1 MKKFVSLLLAVM
13 LIIAIVPTSAF
24 AASTKTVYVSRN
36 GGNSRINLRQ
46 GPGYDYEVTGNVAR
60 HNDKVT
66 VSNTS
71 GSWSKVK
78 VNRTGKTGWIRTY
91 YIDGTTKKL
100 GTGTHVITKK
110 TKVYKDHDNS
120 TKVLGSLAVGD
131 TVKVYYTDHDFAKVT
146 VTGSTLR
153 GWIPM
158 RVIGDETDLK
168 AEKPSSSATTVY
180 RVKTKGSNLNVRS
193 GPGTSFKV
201 LNSLAN
207 GTGVTILEK
216 SGNWRRVKANNG
228 VTGWV
233 SATYLAKTATATVT
247 ATVNTNTRNLNLRKS
262 PSLTAPVI
270 TSVSKGKK
278 VTVISTTGDWAYVTV
293 GGKTGY
299 MWKSWLKF

>member
-13 LIIAIVPTSAF
+13 LIIAIVPASAF

-91 YIDGTTKKL
+91 YIDGTTKAL
-100 GTGTHVITKK
+100 GTGTHVINKK
-110 TKVYKDHDNS
+110 TKVYTEADNAS
-120 TKVLGSLAVGD
+120 GVKGTLTVGD
-131 TVKVYYTDHDFAKVT
+131 TVKVYYTERDFAKVT

-158 RVIGDETDLK
+158 HAIGDEVDMVPDKPAST
-168 AEKPSSSATTVY
+168 AETVY
-180 RVKTKGSNLNVRS
+180 RVKTNGSNLNVRS
-193 GPGTSFKV
+193 GPGTGFKV
-201 LNSLAN
+201 LNALAN
-207 GTGVTILEK
+207 GTSLTILET
-216 SGNWRRVKANNG
+216 SGSWRRIKAFNG

-233 SATYLAKTATATVT
+233 SANYLVKTSTAV
-247 ATVNTNTRNLNLRKS
+247 AWVNTRVSNLNVRKG
-262 PSLTAPVI
+262 PGTNTAVLGSLP
-270 TSVSKGKK
+270 KGTR
-278 VTVISTTGDWAYVTV
+278 VTVYSTTGNWAYITS
-293 GGKTGY
+293 GRLTGY
-299 MWKSWLKF
+299 VSMNYLRF

>member
-1 MKKFVSLLLAVM
+1 MKRIVSLMLALM
-13 LIIAIVPTSAF
+13 LIIAVMPTSAF

-36 GGNSRINLRQ
+36 GGDSRIYLRE
-46 GPGYDYEVTGNVAR
+46 GPGYDYEDIGSVVK

-66 VSNTS
+66 VKKTS
-71 GSWSKVK
+71 GEWSKVK
-78 VNRTGKTGWIRTY
+78 VSRTGKTGWIRTY

-100 GTGTHVITKK
+100 GTGSHVVLKK
-110 TKVYKDHDNS
+110 TKVYSKANNS
-120 TKVLGSLAVGD
+120 SKVAGTLSKGD
-131 TVKVYYTDHDFAKVT
+131 TVKVYYTECDFAKVT

-158 RVIGDETDLK
+158 RLIGDEVDLK
-168 AEKPSSSATTVY
+168 ADKPSASAKTVY
-180 RVKTKGSNLNVRS
+180 RVKTNGRNLNVRT
-193 GPGTSFKV
+193 GPGTSFKAID
-201 LNSLAN
+201 SLPN

-233 SATYLAKTATATVT
+233 SATYLAKTATGTVT
-247 ATVNTNTRNLNLRKS
+247 ATVNTNTRPLNLRKS
-262 PSLTAPVI
+262 ASLTAPVI
-270 TSVSKGKK
+270 GSVAKGKK
-278 VTVISTTGDWAYVTV
+278 VTVISTSGDWAYVSV

>member
-91 YIDGTTKKL
+91 YIDGTTKAL
-100 GTGTHVITKK
+100 GTGTHVINKK
-110 TKVYKDHDNS
+110 TKVYADASNS
-120 TKVLGSLAVGD
+120 SGVKGSLAVGD
-131 TVKVYYTDHDFAKVT
+131 TVKVYYTERDFAKVT
-146 VTGSTLR
+146 ITGSTLR

-158 RVIGDETDLK
+158 HAIGDEVDLTP
-168 AEKPSSSATTVY
+168 ATWSRPAPPS
-180 RVKTKGSNLNVRS
+180 
-193 GPGTSFKV
+193 PG
-201 LNSLAN
+201 
-207 GTGVTILEK
+207 
-216 SGNWRRVKANNG
+216 
-228 VTGWV
+228 
-233 SATYLAKTATATVT
+233 
-247 ATVNTNTRNLNLRKS
+247 
-262 PSLTAPVI
+262 
-270 TSVSKGKK
+270 
-278 VTVISTTGDWAYVTV
+278 
-293 GGKTGY
+293 
-299 MWKSWLKF
+299 